1 MDCDQA
7 ETIRVTLLVVL
18 TQSPETEWDS
28 NGHSSFRLKILGDRK
43 IDSLKAAVLEKQKV
57 TALEKIVQKRRREVA
72 QQGGYRLKSF
82 SFSVFDYSE
91 ITEHF
96 TWAGLRGFL
105 LLSTERSVRH
115 LFCSKEDLRRFNRI
129 MRLWVFSMKHTH
141 ALSFQINWKRIMGP
155 EPSLLLFLFFF
166 LLVNDSTF
174 SRRRRLTWNLSS
186 GF

>member
-1 MDCDQA
+1 MTPQSLATLDWAKMDCDQA

-28 NGHSSFRLKILGDRK
+28 NGHSSFRLKRLGDRK
-43 IDSLKAAVLEKQKV
+43 INSLKAAVLEKQKV

-96 TWAGLRGFL
+96 TWAGLREFL
-105 LLSTERSVRH
+105 LLSTERSVRR
-115 LFCSKEDLRRFNRI
+115 LFCSKEDLRRLI
-129 MRLWVFSMKHTH
+129 GLCVCW
-141 ALSFQINWKRIMGP
+141 SFQWNIHTRYLSRSIGRGSWGQNP
-155 EPSLLLFLFFF
+155 LSSCFFF
-166 LLVNDSTF
+166 FFFAS
-174 SRRRRLTWNLSS
+174 
-186 GF
+186 